1 MRRFALTNLRDYGMG
16 RRACEDKIIEECQ
29 KLVEVVNKF
38 KGRRRFKKKNP
49 PTLDVS
55 STTCLQV
62 RPWTPPNL

>member
-38 KGRRRFKKKNP
+38 KGRRRF
-49 PTLDVS
+49 
-55 STTCLQV
+55 
-62 RPWTPPNL
+62 